1 MLVLL
6 KVWTSSLT
14 EKKIALA
21 NNPSVSELS
30 KFHQSKGFLSI
41 NDLIY
46 FGALLKCPFMKTWE
60 TTIDFLDL
68 NLEWDSFHL
77 NLGITSQI
85 IKVKYINGSYAC
97 VLSHF
102 SHIWLFA
109 TLGTIA
115 RQTPLSMGF
124 SKKEYWSVIL
134 SNHSTLSFFHSVQK
148 SVLCVSFALREQH
161 WNIFITICKIDNQC
175 KFDVWRRAPK
185 ASALWQ
191 PGGIGCGGRQE
202 GASGWRDTCIKDRVW
217 KEAGR
222 GFRMK
227 GAHV

>member
-109 TLGTIA
+109 TPWTVDCQA
-115 RQTPLSMGF
+115 PLSMGF
-124 SKKEYWSVIL
+124 QARIL
-134 SNHSTLSFFHSVQK
+134 EWIAMSSLRESSWTRDQTLSSYV
-148 SVLCVSFALREQH
+148 SCIGRWVLY
-161 WNIFITICKIDNQC
+161 
-175 KFDVWRRAPK
+175 P
-185 ASALWQ
+185 
-191 PGGIGCGGRQE
+191 
-202 GASGWRDTCIKDRVW
+202 
-217 KEAGR
+217 
-222 GFRMK
+222 
-227 GAHV
+227 